1 MCERKGKRGEGVR
14 ERERVGRVCC
24 KIGTF
29 SLKEFHV
36 LTYIRVRYGM
46 KNDQYL
52 L

>member
-1 MCERKGKRGEGVR
+1 MCERKGKRGEGVRER

-46 KNDQYL
+46 KYL